1 MPGAIAI
8 PALTAL
14 RSAGMPIE
22 QRGTITRGFLFAD
35 LRGYTNYVEQRGAV
49 AAAEL
54 LRRYRVLARQEIGRF
69 GGAEIKTEGDSFY
82 VVFDSVSSAVRCG
95 LAITAAAQAGEDEPI
110 AVGIGIH
117 AGETIEADGALTH
130 LSSQARNVRR
140 TAMRQ
145 PFLNVAVNLEVV
157 VTTIVCSAGCPSDHE
172 TN

>member
-1 MPGAIAI
+1 MA
-8 PALTAL
+8 
-14 RSAGMPIE
+14 IE

-54 LRRYRVLARQEIGRF
+54 LTRYRGLARQEIGRF

-95 LAITAAAQAGEDEPI
+95 LAITAAAQADEDEPI

-117 AGETIEADGALTH
+117 AGETIEAD
-130 LSSQARNVRR
+130 VRR
-140 TAMRQ
+140 GDHLARRTERSLARLFDRTPRQ
-145 PFLNVAVNLEVV
+145 PSLRDAGTARARRRSPGRLSRPARCVRP
-157 VTTIVCSAGCPSDHE
+157 SAGP
-172 TN
+172 